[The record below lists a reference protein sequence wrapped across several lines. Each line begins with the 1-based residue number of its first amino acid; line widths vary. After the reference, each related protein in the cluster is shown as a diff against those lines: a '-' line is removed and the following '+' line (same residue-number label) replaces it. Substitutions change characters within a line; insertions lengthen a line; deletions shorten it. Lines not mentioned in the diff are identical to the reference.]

1 MLKRF
6 VVTLSAAA
14 LLASTAGAQ
23 QIVNPDVAYL
33 SATTKFTLP
42 AQDLAVFTSLTEG
55 SMTLTFSEVLTRLTV
70 PDTWATWSS
79 TPESEYAP
87 GDLIPVGYCE
97 GCRSVRMSL
106 SSAVGIFGF
115 EAQSNSFSVFDFV
128 ANFYNDGDLVGSV
141 ARSVDGTAG
150 ARLFAYESA
159 AGINA
164 VEFMIDGNSDFGMAA
179 FRFGSASSVPEPA
192 SAAMLGFGLVGL
204 VAVARRRRV

>member
-159 AGINA
+159 AG
-164 VEFMIDGNSDFGMAA
+164 NSDFGMAA